1 MLDAGE
7 TTLNGNNGADTH
19 ARVQAA
25 AEIFSKYGN
34 QIRAIIVFH
43 VKDEARAD
51 DLFQDFFVSIVQ
63 NPIPAH
69 IEDVET
75 YIYRALTH
83 DTIDGRRRANNYL
96 DGIQKYAAARKY
108 DVTQDDPQSNI
119 MHVEATQQMLRL
131 LEAQLSKREAAVLWH
146 RYCNGLDTADT
157 AKETNM
163 DKRSVTRY
171 LSLARKKIRKLIPQD
186 LGRKQ

>member
-7 TTLNGNNGADTH
+7 STLNRNIGAETH

-25 AEIFSKYGN
+25 AEIFAKYGD
-34 QIRAIIVFH
+34 QIHAIIQFH
-43 VKDEARAD
+43 VKDSSRTD

-63 NPIPAH
+63 NPIPPH

-75 YIYRALTH
+75 YLYRALTH
-83 DTIDGRRRANNYL
+83 DFIDVRRRTSNYL
-96 DGIQKYAAARKY
+96 DGVQKYAEARKY
-108 DVTQDDPQSNI
+108 ELTQDDPQSNI
-119 MHVEATQQMLRL
+119 MHVEATEQMLRL
-131 LEAQLSKREAAVLWH
+131 LEKQLSKREAAVLWH
-146 RYCNGLDTADT
+146 RYGNGLDTADT

-186 LGRKQ
+186 LGGTR